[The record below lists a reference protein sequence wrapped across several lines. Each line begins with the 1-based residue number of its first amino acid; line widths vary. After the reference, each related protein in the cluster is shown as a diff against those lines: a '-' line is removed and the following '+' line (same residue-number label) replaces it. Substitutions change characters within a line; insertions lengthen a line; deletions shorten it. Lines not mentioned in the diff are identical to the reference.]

1 MAIVDTKSKKLYC
14 QLFNHLEKARSIESA
29 IQLCE
34 WDQETYMPQEGIFF
48 RSLTVSNLSEIH
60 HKLKTSIQYK
70 KLLGSL
76 IDLTTGQIIHPDLTE
91 KEINN
96 LKILKEDFDKNKKL
110 PAKFISQFSK
120 LSSEA
125 TFAWQKA
132 KEHSDFKA
140 FSPYLK
146 KIVQAN
152 QKKAKYLGFTH
163 HPYDALIDLYEPGM
177 SVAILDELFT
187 KLKFFLIDLLKKIK
201 ASQKHSH
208 QIDKRS
214 SFHHQMHLGR
224 ELLQKIGLK
233 STFSRLDITVH
244 PFCSSIGPH
253 DIRLTTRI
261 IEDDFISNIYSCLHE
276 GGHGL
281 YAHGLSAFAPGL
293 PEGQSASLGLDESQ
307 SRLYETRLGKSFGF
321 IEAIYPMLKQ
331 ELKIPHL
338 NLDELYALINKV
350 EPHFIRIESD
360 EVSYCLHI
368 ILRYEIE
375 KALIEGSI
383 KVDDVNK
390 IWNQKMEEYLGIIPS
405 HDSQGC
411 LQDIHWS
418 MGSIGYFPTYAL
430 GNIYAASIFESFLKT
445 HPTFDTELKN
455 LDLTSL
461 QTYLQT
467 YIYNYGRCL
476 KPVEIIK
483 NITGTGLNPEPYMR
497 YLNEKFSK
505 LYNLM

>member
-1 MAIVDTKSKKLYC
+1 VAIVDTKSKQLYS
-14 QLFNHLEKARSIESA
+14 QLFDHLEKARSIEAA

-34 WDQETYMPQEGIFF
+34 WDQETYMPEEGIFF

-60 HKLKTSIQYK
+60 HKLKTSLAYK

-76 IDLTTGQIIHPDLTE
+76 IDLKTGEIIHSDLSL
-91 KEINN
+91 KEISN
-96 LKILKEDFDKNKKL
+96 LKILKEDFDKNTKI
-110 PAKFISQFSK
+110 PAKFVSDFSK
-120 LSSEA
+120 LTSEA

-132 KEHSDFKA
+132 KEHSDFKSFA
-140 FSPYLK
+140 PYLK

-152 QKKAKYLGFTH
+152 QKKAKLLGFTH

-177 SVAILDELFT
+177 TVQILDELFT

-201 ASQKHSH
+201 ASGKKIHD
-208 QIDKRS
+208 IDKRS
-214 SFHHQMHLGR
+214 SFHHQMHFGR
-224 ELLQKIGLK
+224 ELLDKLGLK
-233 STFSRLDITVH
+233 KEFSRLDITVH
-244 PFCSSIGPH
+244 PFCSSIGPK

-281 YAHGLSAFAPGL
+281 YAYGLSKFAPGL

-307 SRLYETRLGKSFGF
+307 SRLYETRLGKSYGF
-321 IEAIYPMLKQ
+321 IEAMFPLLKQ
-331 ELKIPHL
+331 ELKTPHL
-338 NLDELYALINKV
+338 RLEDLYASINKV

-375 KALIEGSI
+375 KGLIEGSI

-390 IWNQKMEEYLGIIPS
+390 IWNAKMEEYLGIIPA

-430 GNIYAASIFESFLKT
+430 GNIYAASLFESFMKKNQ
-445 HPTFDTELKN
+445 TFEM
-455 LDLTSL
+455 DLQTMDLSSL
-461 QTYLQT
+461 QTYLQHEL
-467 YIYNYGRCL
+467 YDHGRLL
-476 KPVEIIK
+476 KPVEIITK
-483 NITGTGLNPEPYMR
+483 ATGTGLNPEPYIR
-497 YLNEKFSK
+497 YLSEKFSK
-505 LYNLM
+505 LYDLN